1 MRHKNTEQLPDSL
14 SYTHQYLIKND
25 IKGGLTSALL
35 ANRAMARGIAVAPDA
50 KRRLSMQVG
59 NRRVWFDGARTN
71 LNNVLASRCTRYK
84 DVTSRLLL
92 NYGVRAPENVAF
104 KNHQVLAAWEWAS
117 QKTPVVVK
125 PPNEGMG
132 SSVHVGITEFA
143 EFEQAFAAV
152 SAISE
157 DVLVERFIAGVEHRV
172 LLVYGKVAAVARRV
186 PANVIGDGASSVAE
200 LIQEKNRLR
209 TESQNPV
216 HFQIPVDEVVMR
228 ELGKQKLDLDS
239 IPEPGH
245 QVWLRSNSNVH
256 SGGDGVD
263 ATEEL
268 SAQEVELA
276 ENVAR
281 AIPGLRLAGI
291 DMLLPRDGNGAEP
304 YVLEVNSTPM
314 ITGHHFPWVGQSRD
328 VAEILVSN
336 MFPQRTSGDT
346 SDSEPATQGTLRA
359 EVRRNLRILRRRW
372 RWFRDRELR

>member
-1 MRHKNTEQLPDSL
+1 MRQTNTEQVPASL
-14 SYTHQYLIKND
+14 SDTHQYLVKND

-35 ANRAMARGIAVAPDA
+35 ANRAMARGIPVAPDA

-59 NRRVWFDGARTN
+59 KRRVWFDGARSN
-71 LNNVLASRCTRYK
+71 LNSVLASRCTRYK

-104 KNHQVLAAWEWAS
+104 QHHQVLEAWAWAA

-143 EFEQAFAAV
+143 EFEEAFTAV
-152 SAISE
+152 SAISD
-157 DVLVERFIAGVEHRV
+157 DVLVERFIPGVEHRV

-186 PANVIGDGASSVAE
+186 PANVIGDGASTVSE
-200 LIQEKNRLR
+200 LIEEKNRLR

-216 HFQIPVDEVVMR
+216 HYQIPVDEVVTR
-228 ELGKQKLDLDS
+228 ELGKQQLNLDVV
-239 IPEPGH
+239 PEQGR
-245 QVWLRSNSNVH
+245 QVWLRPNSNVH

-263 ATEEL
+263 ATDDL
-268 SAQEVELA
+268 SPEEVELA

-291 DMLLPRDGNGAEP
+291 DMLLPREGQGSEP

-314 ITGHHFPWVGQSRD
+314 MTGHHFPWVGQSRD
-328 VAEILVSN
+328 VAEILVAS
-336 MFPQRTSGDT
+336 MFPESKPTDT
-346 SDSEPATQGTLRA
+346 SDSELTAQQKVRA

-372 RWFRDRELR
+372 RWFRDKQLR